1 MRDPNDPYS
10 TTSSATT
17 YGLAARPGDGTLFGT
32 LCCSEEIVYHDN
44 ATHLWRFLGTTG
56 LTSNYAY
63 ADLAFA
69 PVVATPLPAAVWL
82 FGSGLAGLAAFGRR
96 RRRA

>member
-1 MRDPNDPYS
+1 MRDPNDPNP
-10 TTSSATT
+10 TTSAVVPF
-17 YGLAARPGDGTLFGT
+17 GLGARPDDGALFGT
-32 LCCSEEIVYHDN
+32 LCCSEKIVYRDN
-44 ATHLWRFLGTTG
+44 ATHQWRFLGTTG

-69 PVVATPLPAAVWL
+69 PVIPTPLPAAVWL
-82 FGSGLAGLAAFGRR
+82 FGSGLAGLFGMAR